1 MYNKNKCK
9 TCKYRTRLSKMGL
22 VLCDY
27 GSKSDN
33 GTALKRCGNEVVDT
47 RGNDP
52 DNCLLYEKG
61 RPIKVRPFFKI

>member
-1 MYNKNKCK
+1 
-9 TCKYRTRLSKMGL
+9 MGL

-33 GTALKRCGNEVVDT
+33 GTALKRCGNEVIDT
-47 RGNDP
+47 RGGDP
-52 DNCLLYEKG
+52 NNCLLYEKG